1 MRTDDDVWVALCNL
15 FRSPR
20 NDDDD
25 DDVTRCV
32 VQNISLYYNFVS
44 RQKTKD
50 LNETT
55 AVVKTPSF
63 MSLEFWTTF
72 VFGSYDDDDDDDVVK
87 LKALSIFYPK
97 NPTTRKIERSL
108 SLLFFVSD
116 TLNVKN
122 SKSV

>member
-1 MRTDDDVWVALCNL
+1 MALRNL

-20 NDDDD
+20 NDDD

-32 VQNISLYYNFVS
+32 VQNIFLYYNFVS

-72 VFGSYDDDDDDDVVK
+72 VFGSYDDDDDDDDVVK

-97 NPTTRKIERSL
+97 NPTTRKIKRSL
-108 SLLFFVSD
+108 SLLFFLS
-116 TLNVKN
+116 LIP
-122 SKSV
+122 